1 MRRCLFITGTGTDVG
16 KTIATGALL
25 HALRFRGIRAAGMKP
40 VQTGALCVDGYWR
53 APDLDLHLDAMGESV
68 DDADYERM
76 APYRYEPACS
86 PHLAG
91 RMAGRYPELHR
102 ILDCAEGLLER
113 YDALLVEGAGGI
125 LAPLDEAR
133 LMIDLAVAL
142 DCPAI
147 VVASTGLGTINHSL
161 LTLRELRRAGAPVT
175 GLVFNEQQPGEP
187 DWIARDNP
195 ETIAQLGGAP
205 VLGVLSH
212 RPSPPHDWRAWAG
225 ELTGLDR
232 VIEAL
237 Q

>member
-25 HALRFRGIRAAGMKP
+25 HALRLRGIRAAGMKP
-40 VQTGALCVDGYWR
+40 VQTGALCVDGRWH
-53 APDLDLHLDAMGESV
+53 APDLDLHLEAMGESV
-68 DDADYERM
+68 EDADYERM
-76 APYRYEPACS
+76 ALYRYEPACS

-91 RMAGRYPELHR
+91 RRAGHYPELSK
-102 ILDCAEGLLER
+102 ILD
-113 YDALLVEGAGGI
+113 
-125 LAPLDEAR
+125 
-133 LMIDLAVAL
+133 
-142 DCPAI
+142 
-147 VVASTGLGTINHSL
+147 
-161 LTLRELRRAGAPVT
+161 RAGVPVT
-175 GLVFNEQQPGEP
+175 GLVFNELQPGEP
-187 DWIARDNP
+187 DLIARDNP
-195 ETIAQLGGAP
+195 EVVARLGGAP